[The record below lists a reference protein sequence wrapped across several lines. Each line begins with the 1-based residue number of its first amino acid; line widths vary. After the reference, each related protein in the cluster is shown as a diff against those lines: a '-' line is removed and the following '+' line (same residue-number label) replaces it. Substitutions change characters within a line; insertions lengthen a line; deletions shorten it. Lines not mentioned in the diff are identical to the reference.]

1 MEEAKEAVNNA
12 NKVIPP
18 DRLNSIPPDGLN
30 VIPFGIFTGSLLL
43 LTNEDKKLM

>member
-18 DRLNSIPPDGLN
+18 VRLDSIPPDGLKL
-30 VIPFGIFTGSLLL
+30 ISFGAFTDSLLL